1 VSIDDDEAKPDER
14 RSDDARSEA
23 EESLPFDVE
32 LERLP
37 TWVHVSSAL
46 VILVGVLVATHLVH
60 MLVFLPFL
68 VASSIGKRFAST
80 AKHVVVE
87 PSRLLLGEREI
98 PRSDVLDAWADED
111 EVEPRAAVA
120 FGEAVEVAVL
130 HFANREQARRF
141 SEALATDQRGTATHD
156 ATNDK
161 HVLVVGHKPRPIDML
176 SSLRFVAIAAAFLG
190 TGSTFGLF
198 VLLFFALG
206 AWNIVRAKQLV
217 AKRTELEIRTILGVE
232 VHPYGEIE
240 NVDVDAGII
249 QLKSGAEL
257 DIPRST
263 LRDATLASPLWLE
276 RARTRVLTRVRA
288 QARR

>member
-68 VASSIGKRFAST
+68 
-80 AKHVVVE
+80 
-87 PSRLLLGEREI
+87 EI
-98 PRSDVLDAWADED
+98 PRSGVLDGWADED

>member
-1 VSIDDDEAKPDER
+1 MSIEDDEPTPDDQ

-46 VILVGVLVATHLVH
+46 VILVGLLVATHLVH

-87 PSRLLLGEREI
+87 PSRLRLGEREI
-98 PRSDVLDAWADED
+98 PRSEILDAWADED
-111 EVEPRAAVA
+111 DVEPRAAVA

-141 SEALATDQRGTATHD
+141 SEALAGDQRGTATHD
-156 ATNDK
+156 ATNDGR
-161 HVLVVGHKPRPIDML
+161 VFVVGHKPRPVDML
-176 SSLRFVAIAAAFLG
+176 SSLRFVAIAAAFFG
-190 TGSTFGLF
+190 TGSTYGLF
-198 VLLFFALG
+198 ILLLFALG

-217 AKRTELEIRTILGVE
+217 ARDTKLEIRTILGTE

-240 NVDVDAGII
+240 SVDVDAGTI

-257 DIPRST
+257 HIPRST
-263 LRDATLASPLWLE
+263 LRDATLASPPWLE
-276 RARTRVLTRVRA
+276 RARTRVLARVRTK
-288 QARR
+288 ART